1 MSDPKQKKI
10 GTQSIDRAFDILDAI
25 ARCSPSGISLKQI
38 CESTDIAKPTVH
50 RILRTMLDRGIVER
64 QADLKYHVG
73 RELTLLGLSSELR
86 RFRELASPAFSRL
99 SEAVGDAV
107 FLSVR
112 SGLDTV
118 CADRRIGTFPIQ
130 VLSIEI
136 GSRRPLGISANSI
149 AMLSCVSSAQAEEIL
164 VQNADRLSAYGVPL
178 PTLRARIIEARRR
191 GHTVLPR
198 AITQGTSAI
207 AFPIKDVL
215 GRPVAAL
222 STIAI
227 SSRQRGAR
235 VGELVDLLGVAA
247 EQISQAITRGRPSSD
262 GA

>member
-1 MSDPKQKKI
+1 MSDPKQKKN

-38 CESTDIAKPTVH
+38 CDSTQIAKPTVH
-50 RILRTMLDRGIVER
+50 RILGTMLERGIVER
-64 QADLKYHVG
+64 QPDLKYHVG

-99 SEAVGDAV
+99 SESVGDAV

-118 CADRRIGTFPIQ
+118 CADRRIGSYPIQ

-136 GSRRPLGISANSI
+136 GSRRPLGISANSV
-149 AMLSCVSSAQAEEIL
+149 AMLSCVSPAQADEVLAQNEE
-164 VQNADRLSAYGVPL
+164 RLRTYGVPIA
-178 PTLRARIIEARRR
+178 TLKTRVQEARRR
-191 GHTVLPR
+191 GYTVLPR

-227 SSRQRGAR
+227 SSRQRGPR
-235 VGELVDLLGVAA
+235 GGELVDLLGQSA
-247 EQISQAITRGRPSSD
+247 EQISNAITLGRPQPD
-262 GA
+262 GV